1 MAYQIMCDVLTHPLF
16 YFLTG
21 SAVTSAVTWFF
32 AWFYYKRAGDELRA
46 EAQALHTATGAILY
60 YLEHPDAKVQ
70 VQRDDKGRVSGL
82 IVSAAGCA
90 TMTFSARG
98 TLSDASGS

>member
-1 MAYQIMCDVLTHPLF
+1 MACQIMRDVLTHPLF
-16 YFLTG
+16 YFVTG
-21 SAVTSAVTWFF
+21 SAVTWFF

-46 EAQALHTATGAILY
+46 EAQALHIATGAILY

-82 IVSAAGCA
+82 IVSASGHA

>member
-1 MAYQIMCDVLTHPLF
+1 MVCQIMRDVLTHPVF
-16 YFLTG
+16 NFVAG
-21 SAVTSAVTWFF
+21 SGITWFF

-60 YLEHPDAKVQ
+60 YLEHPDAKIQ

-82 IVSAAGCA
+82 IVSASGQA
-90 TMTFSARG
+90 TVTFSARG

>member
-1 MAYQIMCDVLTHPLF
+1 VPDHARRTHSPGLQ
-16 YFLTG
+16 LRG
-21 SAVTSAVTWFF
+21 RIWHHLVF

-60 YLEHPDAKVQ
+60 YLEHPDAKIQ

-82 IVSAAGCA
+82 IVSASGQA
-90 TMTFSARG
+90 TVTFSARG